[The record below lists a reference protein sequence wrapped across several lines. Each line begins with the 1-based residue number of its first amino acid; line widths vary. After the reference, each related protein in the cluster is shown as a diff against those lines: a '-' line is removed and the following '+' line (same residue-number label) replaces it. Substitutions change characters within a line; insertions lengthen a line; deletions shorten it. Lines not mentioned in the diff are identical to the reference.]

1 MIRRPLVFILL
12 VMMGCLFLAGCPKRP
27 PEPLPPI
34 EKPPYVNPL
43 ERVLE
48 ILSFSDSLQAKAT
61 IRIDRVKDGEKEY
74 YLFNGFV
81 LYQKPDNLR
90 IIGYH
95 PLGMG
100 LFDALYRN
108 GEFFLLI
115 PLQKRAFTGEVSQF
129 DDSLK
134 KAGEIRVTFSK
145 DEIRNIPNRIRINI
159 VEKEIEIDLRLKEV
173 QVNRELPADT
183 FQWILPEGVAERPI
197 SGLLRG
203 IK

>member
-1 MIRRPLVFILL
+1 MIRRPLL
-12 VMMGCLFLAGCPKRP
+12 LFLCFSLVALFLSGCPKRP
-27 PEPLPPI
+27 PEPLPPL

-43 ERVLE
+43 DRVLE
-48 ILSFSDSLQAKAT
+48 ILSFAESLQAKAA
-61 IRIDRVKDGEKEY
+61 IRIDREKDGEKEY
-74 YLFNGFV
+74 YVFNGFV
-81 LYQKPDNLR
+81 LYQRPDRLR

-100 LFDALYRN
+100 LFDALYRS

-115 PLQKRAFTGEVSQF
+115 PLQKRAFTGEVAQF

-134 KAGEIRVTFSK
+134 RAGEIRVTFSK
-145 DEIRNIPNRIRINI
+145 DEARNIPNRIRINI
-159 VEKEIEIDLRLKEV
+159 VEKEIEIDIRLKEV
-173 QVNRELPADT
+173 QVNHELPADT
-183 FQWILPEGVAERPI
+183 FQWVLPEGVVERPI